1 MNFIVTVIG
10 VVLVVE
16 GIPWFLSPAGV
27 RRTLAQLTALS
38 DQVLRVLGLLCML
51 AGLLAVFL
59 ARP

>member
-1 MNFIVTVIG
+1 MTVIG

-27 RRTLAQLTALS
+27 RRTLAQLTTLP